1 MVNVFRLP
9 GAATCEVSEDS
20 PSRMPQF
27 DERSLKPST
36 GSFQRRSDRFGYID
50 SLRGIAALLVIYLHL
65 ADWFLRNEPNLGAFD
80 HWSFVALTDVI
91 DIGKV
96 GVIVFFAISGYVI
109 PFSLMRR
116 TDNAVPLFVI
126 SRFFR
131 LYPAYWLSLPA
142 GLVILV
148 VVAHQHIDAPLVVA
162 NATMLQ
168 QFFGIENIL
177 GIYWTLQIE
186 LIFYALCIGL
196 FVIGLLQK
204 TKFIFS
210 ASVIF
215 LAFALV
221 LSAVRFYS
229 GMKLPVVVPLSLA
242 VMFWGMIRRQADDGE
257 RTAVKMDVSL
267 LVVFAVVI
275 PLVSFLAYN
284 RDYGYNETWYR
295 YTISYGVAIALFA
308 LCTSRVRINFAGM
321 RYLGRISYSI
331 YLFGPVA
338 EQIILLS
345 LLPRLGL
352 GQGAHLYIGITMVL
366 AVAMA
371 AVIYRFVEAPSI
383 AFGRR
388 ISEKFCGRGGMHELQ
403 PNS

>member
-1 MVNVFRLP
+1 
-9 GAATCEVSEDS
+9 
-20 PSRMPQF
+20 MPQF
-27 DERSLKPST
+27 DGRTLKASP
-36 GSFQRRSDRFGYID
+36 GSFQSRSDRFGYID

-65 ADWFLRNEPNLGAFD
+65 ADWFLRNEPNLGSFD

-116 TDNAVPLFVI
+116 TDNAVPRFVI

-142 GLVILV
+142 GLIILV
-148 VVAHQHIDAPLVVA
+148 VVAHQHIDAALVVG

-168 QFFGIENIL
+168 QFFGIENVL

-257 RTAVKMDVSL
+257 RTAVKMDVGL

-308 LCTSRVRINFAGM
+308 LCTSRVRIDFAGM
-321 RYLGRISYSI
+321 RYLGRISYSV

-352 GQGAHLYIGITMVL
+352 AQGAHLYIGITMVL

-388 ISEKFCGRGGMHELQ
+388 IGEKFCARGGMHEFQ
-403 PNS
+403 PHS

>member
-1 MVNVFRLP
+1 
-9 GAATCEVSEDS
+9 
-20 PSRMPQF
+20 MPQF
-27 DERSLKPST
+27 DGRTLKPSP
-36 GSFQRRSDRFGYID
+36 GSFQSRSERFGYID

-65 ADWFLRNEPNLGAFD
+65 ADYFLRNEPNLGAFD
-80 HWSFVALTDVI
+80 RWSFVALTDVI

-109 PFSLMRR
+109 PFSLMKRR
-116 TDNAVPLFVI
+116 DNAVPRFVI

-142 GLVILV
+142 GLVILA
-148 VVAHQHIDAPLVVA
+148 VVAHQHIDAALVVG

-168 QFFGIENIL
+168 QFFGIENVL

-257 RTAVKMDVSL
+257 RTAVRADVAL

-321 RYLGRISYSI
+321 RYLGRISYSV

>member
-1 MVNVFRLP
+1 
-9 GAATCEVSEDS
+9 
-20 PSRMPQF
+20 MPQF
-27 DERSLKPST
+27 DGRSLKPSP
-36 GSFQRRSDRFGYID
+36 GLFQSRPERFGYID

>member
-1 MVNVFRLP
+1 
-9 GAATCEVSEDS
+9 
-20 PSRMPQF
+20 
-27 DERSLKPST
+27 LKPSR
-36 GSFQRRSDRFGYID
+36 GSFQSRPERFGYID

-80 HWSFVALTDVI
+80 RWSFVALTDVI

-116 TDNAVPLFVI
+116 TDHAVPRFVI

-168 QFFGIENIL
+168 QFFGIENVL

-215 LAFALV
+215 LTFALV

-267 LVVFAVVI
+267 LVVFAVAI

-321 RYLGRISYSI
+321 RYLGRISYSV

-352 GQGAHLYIGITMVL
+352 GHGAHLYIGMSMIL
-366 AVAMA
+366 AVALA

-388 ISEKFCGRGGMHELQ
+388 ISEKFCARGGMHELQ
-403 PNS
+403 PHS

>member
-1 MVNVFRLP
+1 
-9 GAATCEVSEDS
+9 
-20 PSRMPQF
+20 MPQF
-27 DERSLKPST
+27 DGRTPKPSAS
-36 GSFQRRSDRFGYID
+36 SFRGQSDRFGYID

-65 ADWFLRNEPNLGAFD
+65 ADHFLRTQPNLGALD
-80 HWSFVALTDVI
+80 RWSFIALTEVI
-91 DIGKV
+91 DIGKSA
-96 GVIVFFAISGYVI
+96 VIVFFAISGYVI
-109 PFSLMRR
+109 PFSLLKR
-116 TDNAVPLFVI
+116 TDHAVPRFVI

-168 QFFGIENIL
+168 QFFGIENVI

-186 LIFYALCIGL
+186 LIFYALCVGL
-196 FVIGLLQK
+196 FIIGLLQK

-210 ASVIF
+210 TSIIF
-215 LAFALV
+215 LGFALV
-221 LSAVRFYS
+221 LATVRFFI

-257 RTAVKMDVSL
+257 DVAIKADVAL
-267 LVVFAVVI
+267 LVIFAVVI

-284 RDYGYNETWYR
+284 RDYGSNETWYR
-295 YTISYGVAIALFA
+295 YTISYGAAIAFFA
-308 LCTSRVRINFAGM
+308 LCTSRARIDFAGM
-321 RYLGRISYSI
+321 RHLGRISYSV

-338 EQIILLS
+338 EQIVLLS
-345 LLPRLGL
+345 LLPRLGIRE
-352 GQGAHLYIGITMVL
+352 GAHLYIVAAMVL

-388 ISEKFCGRGGMHELQ
+388 ISDRFSARTDMREFQ
-403 PNS
+403 PRS

>member
-1 MVNVFRLP
+1 
-9 GAATCEVSEDS
+9 
-20 PSRMPQF
+20 MPQF
-27 DERSLKPST
+27 DGRSLKPSP
-36 GSFQRRSDRFGYID
+36 GLFQSRPERFGYID

-308 LCTSRVRINFAGM
+308 LCTSRVRIDFAGM
-321 RYLGRISYSI
+321 RYLGRISYSV

-352 GQGAHLYIGITMVL
+352 GQGAHLYIGISMIL

-388 ISEKFCGRGGMHELQ
+388 ISEKFCARGGMHELQ

>member
-1 MVNVFRLP
+1 
-9 GAATCEVSEDS
+9 
-20 PSRMPQF
+20 MPQF
-27 DERSLKPST
+27 DGRALKPSP
-36 GSFQRRSDRFGYID
+36 GSFQSRPERFGYID

-65 ADWFLRNEPNLGAFD
+65 ADWFLRNEPNLGSFD

-116 TDNAVPLFVI
+116 TDHAVPRFVI

-142 GLVILV
+142 GLIILV

-168 QFFGIENIL
+168 QFFGIENVL

-257 RTAVKMDVSL
+257 RTAVKADVAL
-267 LVVFAVVI
+267 LIVLAVVI

-308 LCTSRVRINFAGM
+308 LCTSRVRINFPGM
-321 RYLGRISYSI
+321 RHLGRISYSI

-352 GQGAHLYIGITMVL
+352 GHGAHLYIGITMVL

-388 ISEKFCGRGGMHELQ
+388 ISEKFSARGGVHELQ
-403 PNS
+403 PHS

>member
-1 MVNVFRLP
+1 ML
-9 GAATCEVSEDS
+9 
-20 PSRMPQF
+20 QF
-27 DERSLKPST
+27 DGRTLKPSR
-36 GSFQRRSDRFGYID
+36 GSIQSRSERFGYID

-65 ADWFLRNEPNLGAFD
+65 ADYFLRNEPNLGAFD
-80 HWSFVALTDVI
+80 HWSFVAFTDVI

-109 PFSLMRR
+109 PFSLMKR
-116 TDNAVPLFVI
+116 TDHAVPHFVI

-148 VVAHQHIDAPLVVA
+148 VVAHQHIDAALVVG
-162 NATMLQ
+162 NATMFQ
-168 QFFGIENIL
+168 QFFGIENVL

-196 FVIGLLQK
+196 FIIGLLQK

-242 VMFWGMIRRQADDGE
+242 IMFWGMIRRQADDGE
-257 RTAVKMDVSL
+257 RTAIKADVAL
-267 LVVFAVVI
+267 LIVLAVAI

-295 YTISYGVAIALFA
+295 YTISYGTAIALFA
-308 LCTSRVRINFAGM
+308 LCTSRVRIDFAGM
-321 RYLGRISYSI
+321 RHLGRISYSI

-352 GQGAHLYIGITMVL
+352 GHGAHLYIGITMVL

-388 ISEKFCGRGGMHELQ
+388 ISEKFCARGGVHELQ
-403 PNS
+403 PHS